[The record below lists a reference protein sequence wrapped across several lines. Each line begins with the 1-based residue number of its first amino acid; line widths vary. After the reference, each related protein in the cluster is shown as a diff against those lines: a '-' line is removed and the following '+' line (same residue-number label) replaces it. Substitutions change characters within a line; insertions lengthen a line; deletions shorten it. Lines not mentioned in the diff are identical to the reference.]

1 MTLVYLA
8 IIAVVEA
15 VVHLWRY
22 RTANEP
28 SAFISGASTATVC
41 MTRVAFLAAGVGA
54 MLKAV
59 PFWQVV
65 GAYVVPATVVTVIA
79 HAIMER
85 RKTR

>member
-28 SAFISGASTATVC
+28 SAFISGASTAMVC
-41 MTRVAFLAAGVGA
+41 MTRVAFLAAGVSA
-54 MLKAV
+54 MMQAV
-59 PFWQVV
+59 PFWEVV
-65 GAYVVPATVVTVIA
+65 AVYVVPATVCTVIA
-79 HAIMER
+79 HEIMER